1 MEATIFLV
9 VFVDLVAFVVLVV
22 LVVSIFFLSEIKG
35 LCVPTADDNLID
47 GTSSLF
53 PGFHMYIN

>member
-35 LCVPTADDNLID
+35 LCVPTSDDN
-47 GTSSLF
+47 
-53 PGFHMYIN
+53 